1 VNLVYLAGNV
11 PYLAEAFPD
20 WPASKQVEVLTGE
33 DGGEVALFRS
43 QSWRGVDGRDD
54 FHPTP
59 QAMADRLGALPRGTV
74 TWVYMTSDG
83 GLSFENSYQALLP
96 LLPEHVTLVS
106 ADAAAGLVGGGGGG
120 RTVRHQVSGG
130 LAGSPWG
137 GGLHRVRGRSHQG
150 A

>member
-1 VNLVYLAGNV
+1 MIDGPYVLLVHLAGNV
-11 PYLAEAFPD
+11 PYLAEAFPG
-20 WPASKQVEVLTGE
+20 WPASKQVELLTGE

-106 ADAAAGLVGGGGGG
+106 ADAAAGLVVGGN
-120 RTVRHQVSGG
+120 R
-130 LAGSPWG
+130 
-137 GGLHRVRGRSHQG
+137 
-150 A
+150 